1 MGYNYLIMHQGNTTF
16 TTEEIETHV
25 RTYRSLLKSAG
36 KIHIGKIIDSHIGMK
51 SVLHE
56 KAGSK
61 AVDAAAFVYALL
73 RLPFCIWRTESIILG
88 QSYSVFKKNGYSS
101 IGSWKK
107 VEAPGRRRKM
117 LFDGKTTLAVYIASV
132 TDVDDLITLLT
143 ALQIEWNKINAAISS
158 VKHPDGGM
166 EKLFASSDLN
176 RIRLI
181 CGKDYPEL
189 VKKLAKHRADWVV
202 TLLSGSYVEYAKATQ
217 RWWDHVG
224 SMARDLRLYRRPV
237 YFVSS
242 NTHSLV
248 NVLTRFVVVEE
259 KELTKYLY
267 GSKNE
272 LLISLWEQIE
282 NGTYAGSR
290 EHFLYYI
297 AKKYAAVNPDFVKRK
312 RDCEQSLGMVS
323 VPPFHYLDI
332 NTQVMPLSR
341 LAGVTLDERLGVTT
355 KHLAKS
361 NAVIVNIDY
370 PLGWAAYQILT
381 EIGQNVDVVRG
392 MYIMGKAAT
401 LNANIGDILI
411 PTTIFDQHTKNIYAV
426 KNAFTAPDFAK
437 IFGTGSVLDDQKT
450 VTVKGTFLQN
460 KNLLDVWYKEGYTTV
475 EMEAGPYMSAAYEF
489 VYYNRYVEQQFI
501 NFTSL
506 PFELGIVHYA
516 SDTPNSKGTNL
527 GVRNLAY
534 EGVEATYAATLAI
547 IKKIIEKEKEH
558 V

>member
-1 MGYNYLIMHQGNTTF
+1 MHQGNTTF

-36 KIHIGKIIDSHIGMK
+36 RVKISQLTDSHIGMH

-56 KAGSK
+56 KARGK
-61 AVDAAAFVYALL
+61 QVDAAAFIYSLL
-73 RLPFCIWRTESIILG
+73 RLPFCIREVNTVILG
-88 QSYSVFKKNGYSS
+88 QSYSVFKKNGYGK
-101 IGSWKK
+101 IGRWRK

-117 LFDGKTTLAVYIASV
+117 VFDGRETLAVYIASV

-143 ALQIEWNKINAAISS
+143 AFQIEWNKIHA
-158 VKHPDGGM
+158 GRGEM
-166 EKLFASSDLN
+166 EKIFPSAELN

-181 CGKDYPEL
+181 CGKEYDAL
-189 VKKLAKHRADWVV
+189 VRAMKKRRMDWTVQ
-202 TLLSGSYVEYAKATQ
+202 LLSGSYVEYAKATQ
-217 RWWDHVG
+217 RWWDHVANI
-224 SMARDLRLYRRPV
+224 ARDVRLYRRPV

-248 NVLTRFVVVEE
+248 NVLTRYVIPEE
-259 KELTKYLY
+259 KALTRYLY
-267 GSKNE
+267 ESKNE

-282 NGTYAGSR
+282 KGTYPGNR
-290 EHFLYYI
+290 ENFLYYI
-297 AKKYAAVNPDFVKRK
+297 AKKYAAVHPEFVKGKTQR
-312 RDCEQSLGMVS
+312 EQALGILS
-323 VPPFHYLDI
+323 VAPFHYLDI
-332 NTQVMPLSR
+332 NTQIIELGK
-341 LAGVTLDERLGVTT
+341 LADVALDSRLGVST
-355 KHLAKS
+355 KLLAKS

-381 EIGQNVDVVRG
+381 EIGQNVDTIRG
-392 MYIMGKAAT
+392 VYIMGKAAT

-411 PTTIFDQHTKNIYAV
+411 PTTVFDQHTKNVYAI
-426 KNAFTAPDFAK
+426 KNAFAAHDFSK
-437 IFGTGSVLDDQKT
+437 IFQTGAVLDDQKT
-450 VTVKGTFLQN
+450 VSVKGTFLES
-460 KNLLDVWYKEGYTTV
+460 KELLAAWYKEGYTTI
-475 EMEAGPYMSAAYEF
+475 EMEAGPYLNAVYEF

-501 NFTSL
+501 NLTST

-534 EGVEATYAATLAI
+534 EGVEATYGITLAI
-547 IKKIIEKEKEH
+547 IKKIIEREKEF

>member
-1 MGYNYLIMHQGNTTF
+1 MHQGNTTF
-16 TTEEIETHV
+16 TIEEIETHI
-25 RTYRSLLKSAG
+25 RTYRSLLKSSG
-36 KIHIGKIIDSHIGMK
+36 KIHISKIMDSHIAMK

-56 KAGSK
+56 KAGGK
-61 AVDAAAFVYALL
+61 QVDAAAFVYALL

-88 QSYSVFKKNGYSS
+88 QSYSVFKKNGYSG
-101 IGSWKK
+101 IGTWKR

-117 LFDGKTTLAVYIASV
+117 LFDGKATLALYIASV

-143 ALQIEWNKINAAISS
+143 AFQIEWNKMNDALAGL
-158 VKHPDGGM
+158 KNPENGM

-181 CGKDYPEL
+181 CGKDYSSL
-189 VKKLAKHRADWVV
+189 VKYISKRRADWIV

-217 RWWDHVG
+217 RWWDHVA
-224 SMARDLRLYRRPV
+224 SMAHDLRLYRRAV

-248 NVLTRFVVVEE
+248 NLLTRFVVTEE
-259 KELTKYLY
+259 KELTRYLY
-267 GSKNE
+267 EGKNE

-282 NGTYAGSR
+282 NGTYTGSR

-312 RDCEQSLGMVS
+312 HNREQSLGVLS
-323 VPPFHYLDI
+323 VAPFHYLDI
-332 NTQVMPLSR
+332 NTQIIPLSR
-341 LAGVTLDERLGVTT
+341 LAGISLDDRLDVTT

-381 EIGQNVDVVRG
+381 EIGQNVDMVRG
-392 MYIMGKAAT
+392 VYIMGKAAT

-411 PTTIFDQHTKNIYAV
+411 PTTIFDQHTKNIYAL
-426 KNAFTAPDFAK
+426 KNSFTASDFVK
-437 IFGTGSVLDDQKT
+437 IFCTGSVMDEQKT

-460 KNLLDVWYKEGYTTV
+460 KKILDTWYKEGYTTV

-489 VYYNRYVEQQFI
+489 IYYNRYQEQQFI
-501 NFTSL
+501 NFTNL
-506 PFELGIVHYA
+506 PFDLGIVHYA

-547 IKKIIEKEKEH
+547 IKKIIEKEKEF